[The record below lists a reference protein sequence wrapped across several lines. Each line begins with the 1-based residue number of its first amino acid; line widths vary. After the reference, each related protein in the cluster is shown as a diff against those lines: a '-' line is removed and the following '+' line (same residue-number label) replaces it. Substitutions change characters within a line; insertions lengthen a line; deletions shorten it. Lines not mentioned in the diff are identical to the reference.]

1 MYFWRCSLMK
11 LVKVVNE
18 TRGAVIGD
26 RVEVA
31 NTSMRRL
38 FGLLGR
44 RSLNAGQGLWI
55 KPSSGVH
62 TMGMMFPID
71 VVGLDRKGTVLKVWK
86 DLVPFRVT
94 SVSLKMHSVI
104 ELRAGQIAE
113 SGTHV
118 GDTLKMVEL

>member
-1 MYFWRCSLMK
+1 MRTVRVYNQTKGEFVC
-11 LVKVVNE
+11 
-18 TRGAVIGD
+18 D
-26 RVEVA
+26 RVGVA

-44 RSLNAGQGLWI
+44 RGLGAGEGLWI

-71 VVGLDRKGTVLKVWK
+71 VVGLDRKGNVVKLWNN
-86 DLVPFRVT
+86 LVPFRVT
-94 SVSLKMHSVI
+94 SVSFRMHSVV

-113 SGTHV
+113 SGIRV
-118 GDTLKMVEL
+118 GDALQFMDA

>member
-1 MYFWRCSLMK
+1 MK

-18 TRGAVIGD
+18 TRGAVVGD

-44 RSLNAGQGLWI
+44 KGLNAGQGLWI

-71 VVGLDRKGTVLKVWK
+71 VVGLDRKGKVLRVWNS
-86 DLVPFRVT
+86 LVPFRVT

-104 ELRAGQIAE
+104 ELKAGQIVE
-113 SGTHV
+113 SGTAV
-118 GDTLKMVEL
+118 GDTLKMLEV